1 MTMVMQAFTV
11 FLAAFLLH
19 RYSPVE
25 IPKSIEIWPAH
36 ASSTVNANVNAN
48 ANANSPNSN
57 SNTTM
62 TAMAYA
68 VHGNTSV
75 LQLVSDYPQPIL
87 KANQVLIQVH
97 ASSINP
103 CDFKYRRNAVPD
115 FILPKPKIP
124 GEDVAGIVVR
134 TGKGL
139 SKNLLGKTNQN
150 PPLLQIG
157 DRVVAM
163 LPLIGARWG
172 AAAEFVAVDAS
183 LVAKIGPNTD
193 FASAAALPLVGLTT
207 VQALDAAVSVTQAAA
222 LQAAAAAEGK
232 EAPERS
238 STPTRILIQ
247 AGAGGVGTFAI
258 QYAKHVLGMY
268 VVATASAEK
277 ASFLTELGCDEV
289 IDYRATAFEDVARD
303 FDIVLD
309 PMSWLYESRTLG
321 KNAQVLKPGGHYLNI
336 FSSDWSLNDGVERGN
351 GLTSLGNW
359 MYYKMMH
366 LLRPGTAPN
375 YDIVFVSPNG
385 KQLQTIMDLLEN
397 STIRAVVDRK
407 FHLSDAAAAY
417 QYLEE
422 GHATGKVILYNNKEE
437 DTIM

>member
-1 MTMVMQAFTV
+1 LQ
-11 FLAAFLLH
+11 
-19 RYSPVE
+19 
-25 IPKSIEIWPAH
+25 W
-36 ASSTVNANVNAN
+36 
-48 ANANSPNSN
+48 
-57 SNTTM
+57 TT
-62 TAMAYA
+62 
-68 VHGNTSV
+68 
-75 LQLVSDYPQPIL
+75 DYPQPVL
-87 KANQVLIQVH
+87 KAHQVLIQVH

-103 CDFKYRRNAVPD
+103 CDFKGRRNPVPN
-115 FILPKPKIP
+115 FLLPKPKIP
-124 GEDVAGIVVR
+124 GQDVAGVVVR
-134 TGKGL
+134 
-139 SKNLLGKTNQN
+139 LGSGVRKTSNSNRKQQN
-150 PPLLQIG
+150 PPPHFHVG

-163 LPLIGARWG
+163 LPLLGARWG
-172 AAAEFVAVDAS
+172 AAAEYVAVDVR
-183 LVAKIGPNTD
+183 LVAKIGANTD
-193 FASAAALPLVGLTT
+193 FASAAALPLVALTT
-207 VQALDAAVSVTQAAA
+207 VQALDAVSVPT
-222 LQAAAAAEGK
+222 
-232 EAPERS
+232 RSSTSSSS

-268 VVATASAEK
+268 VVATASAAK
-277 ASFLTELGCDEV
+277 ASFLLTELGCDEV
-289 IDYRATAFEDVARD
+289 IDYRTTAFEDVARD

-321 KNAQVLKPGGHYLNI
+321 TNRQVLKPGGHYLNI
-336 FSSDWSLNDGVERGN
+336 FSSDWSWNNGVERGN
-351 GLTSLGNW
+351 GLTSIGNW

-385 KQLQTIMDLLEN
+385 KQLQTIMDLLDN

-417 QYLEE
+417 EYLEQ